1 MPPNSGNYNLLDVHG
16 AGAQRSDPKTGDPD
30 NYPYGHGPQGDVI
43 RIYNYVRLVRNTENT
58 TGTREGHSDASSAPR
73 EFKLGQNYPNPFNPS
88 TTISFELPGASQI
101 SLKIHNSA
109 GQHVATLLEDDL
121 TAGNYQ
127 FQWNSQNLPS
137 GIYYYTLKSRS
148 FSQTKRMILLK

>member
-30 NYPYGHGPQGDVI
+30 NYPYG
-43 RIYNYVRLVRNTENT
+43 RNTENT